1 MQGVHASSI
10 VYERDWRPK
19 QHGRR
24 PINIPNLLTIFRLLL
39 VAPMALYLISG
50 DLTRAGILF
59 AVAAVTD
66 AVDGWI
72 ARRWNVITTFGRLMD
87 PIADKL
93 LVGTAIALLWWT
105 GLLPGWFALVV
116 AVRESFVL
124 AASVWARARGH
135 ADELRP
141 GPFGKAGN
149 AVQMLLVAL
158 ILLPLPPALKSP
170 LLLQAL
176 MIAATFL
183 TIVSAVH
190 YAQRWKRARHGTGA

>member
-1 MQGVHASSI
+1 
-10 VYERDWRPK
+10 
-19 QHGRR
+19 
-24 PINIPNLLTIFRLLL
+24 
-39 VAPMALYLISG
+39 MALYLISG

-59 AVAAVTD
+59 AIAAITD

-72 ARRWNVITTFGRLMD
+72 ARRWDIITTFGRLMD
-87 PIADKL
+87 PVADKL
-93 LVGTAIALLWWT
+93 LVGTAVALLWWT

-116 AVRESFVL
+116 AVREGLVL

-135 ADELRP
+135 ADELHP
-141 GPFGKAGN
+141 GRFGKAGN

-170 LLLQAL
+170 LLLQTL

-183 TIVSAVH
+183 TIVSAVR
-190 YAQRWKRARHGTGA
+190 YAQRWKRARNETAS

>member
-1 MQGVHASSI
+1 
-10 VYERDWRPK
+10 
-19 QHGRR
+19 
-24 PINIPNLLTIFRLLL
+24 
-39 VAPMALYLISG
+39 MALYLISG

-59 AVAAVTD
+59 AVAAITD

-72 ARRWNVITTFGRLMD
+72 ARRWNSITAFGQLLD

-93 LVGTAIALLWWT
+93 LVGSAVALLWWT

-116 AVRESFVL
+116 TLREGFVL
-124 AASVWARARGH
+124 SASVWARARGH

-149 AVQMLLVAL
+149 AAQMLLVAL
-158 ILLPLPPALKSP
+158 ILLPLPHALKSP
-170 LLLQAL
+170 SLLQIL

-183 TIVSAVH
+183 SIISAAH
-190 YAQRWKRARHGTGA
+190 YARRWKAARSGTDA

>member
-1 MQGVHASSI
+1 
-10 VYERDWRPK
+10 
-19 QHGRR
+19 
-24 PINIPNLLTIFRLLL
+24 
-39 VAPMALYLISG
+39 MALYLISG

-59 AVAAVTD
+59 AIAAITD

-72 ARRWNVITTFGRLMD
+72 ARRWNSITTFGRLMD
-87 PIADKL
+87 PVADKL

-141 GPFGKAGN
+141 GLFGKAGN

-158 ILLPLPPALKSP
+158 ILLPLPGALKAP
-170 LLLQAL
+170 AFLQAL

-183 TIVSAVH
+183 AIVSAVH
-190 YAQRWKRARHGTGA
+190 YAQRWKRARHGTDA